1 MLDILRRL
9 WEVENLSP
17 HGICLLWRP
26 ELIWTH
32 VVSDSLIAFAYF
44 SIPVG
49 LAYFVSRRRDV
60 VFGWMFWSFAVFITA
75 CGATHLM
82 AIWTLWVPDYG
93 LEAAVKL
100 LTGVASIGTSVALW
114 ILMPKALS
122 LPSPTQLRQANEA
135 LEARIRERDEALA
148 ALKAANA
155 ERERAEEA
163 LRQSQKMEAIG
174 QLTGGVAHDFNN
186 LLNVVLLNLDRVER
200 GLPEDS
206 PLRTR
211 LRDAVKGA
219 ERAATMTHK
228 LLAFARRQPLSPVST
243 DVNAQIAS
251 FAEFLRGTIGSR
263 IRLETDLAPNLP
275 RVNVD
280 PNQLENAILNLAVN
294 ARDAMPEG
302 GTLILATRPLP
313 GAEGLAVEVSD
324 TGGGM
329 APEVE
334 ARAFEPFFTTKPL
347 GQGTGLGLS
356 QVFGFAQQSGGSAAF
371 VQGEAPGER
380 LGTTVRL
387 TFPAQAPAAARPA
400 GRTAPVAA
408 PAARPVL
415 PVAVAG

>member
-1 MLDILRRL
+1 MLELLRRL

-100 LTGVASIGTSVALW
+100 LTGLASIGTAVALW
-114 ILMPKALS
+114 VLMPKALT

-135 LEARIRERDEALA
+135 LEARIRERDAALA
-148 ALKAANA
+148 ALEAANA
-155 ERERAEEA
+155 ERQRAEEA

-200 GLPEDS
+200 GLPEES
-206 PLRTR
+206 PLRKR
-211 LRDAVKGA
+211 LGDAMKGA

-251 FAEFLRGTIGSR
+251 FAEFLGGTIGSR

-280 PNQLENAILNLAVN
+280 PNQFENAILNLAVN

-302 GTLILATRPLP
+302 GTLTLATRLLP
-313 GAEGLAVEVSD
+313 GGEGLAVEVSD
-324 TGGGM
+324 TGTGM
-329 APEVE
+329 TPEVE
-334 ARAFEPFFTTKPL
+334 AHAFEPFFTTKPV

-356 QVFGFAQQSGGSAAF
+356 QVFGFAQQSGGNATF
-371 VQGEAPGER
+371 VRGDRP
-380 LGTTVRL
+380 GTTVRL
-387 TFPAQAPAAARPA
+387 SFPAQGSAASRPA
-400 GRTAPVAA
+400 PTRPAPGAESDFA
-408 PAARPVL
+408 PLLPPV
-415 PVAVAG
+415 VVAG

>member
-1 MLDILRRL
+1 MLELLRRL

-100 LTGVASIGTSVALW
+100 LTGAASIGTAVALW
-114 ILMPKALS
+114 VLMPKALT

-135 LEARIRERDEALA
+135 LQARIRERDAALA
-148 ALKAANA
+148 ALKAAHA
-155 ERERAEEA
+155 ERQRTEEL

-200 GLPEDS
+200 GLPEES
-206 PLRTR
+206 PLRKR

-243 DVNAQIAS
+243 DVNAQIAA

-263 IRLETDLAPNLP
+263 IRLETDLAPDLP
-275 RVNVD
+275 RVSID

-294 ARDAMPEG
+294 ARDAMPDG
-302 GTLILATRPLP
+302 GTLTLATRTLP
-313 GAEGLAVEVSD
+313 GGEGLAVEVSD
-324 TGGGM
+324 TGTGM
-329 APEVE
+329 TPEVE

-356 QVFGFAQQSGGSAAF
+356 QVFGFAQQSGGNATF
-371 VQGEAPGER
+371 VRGDRG
-380 LGTTVRL
+380 GTTVRL
-387 TFPAQAPAAARPA
+387 SFPAQGPAAERPVPT
-400 GRTAPVAA
+400 RPS
-408 PAARPVL
+408 PAAEPGFAPPRLP

>member
-1 MLDILRRL
+1 MLELLRRL
-9 WEVENLSP
+9 WEVDNLSP

-100 LTGVASIGTSVALW
+100 LTGLASIGTAVALW
-114 ILMPKALS
+114 VLMPKALT
-122 LPSPTQLRQANEA
+122 LPSPTQLRHANES
-135 LEARIRERDEALA
+135 LQARIAERDAALA
-148 ALKAANA
+148 ALEAANA
-155 ERERAEEA
+155 ERARAEEA

-174 QLTGGVAHDFNN
+174 QLTGSVAHDFNN

-200 GLPEDS
+200 GLPEAS

-243 DVNAQIAS
+243 DVNAQVAS
-251 FAEFLRGTIGSR
+251 FAEFLRGTIGPR

-275 RVNVD
+275 RVNID
-280 PNQLENAILNLAVN
+280 PNQFESAILNLVVN

-302 GTLILATRPLP
+302 GTLTLATRPLP
-313 GAEGLAVEVSD
+313 EGDGFAVEVSD
-324 TGGGM
+324 TGAGM

-371 VQGEAPGER
+371 VRSGRP
-380 LGTTVRL
+380 GTTVRL
-387 TFPAQAPAAARPA
+387 SFPAQAPAVGRPAARPA
-400 GRTAPVAA
+400 PDAEPSLGP
-408 PAARPVL
+408 PL
-415 PVAVAG
+415 VAVAG

>member
-1 MLDILRRL
+1 MLELLRRL

-49 LAYFVSRRRDV
+49 LAYFVSHRRDV
-60 VFGWMFWSFAVFITA
+60 VFGWIFWSFAVFITA

-100 LTGVASIGTSVALW
+100 LTGLASIGTSVALW
-114 ILMPKALS
+114 VLMPKALT

-135 LEARIRERDEALA
+135 LEARIRERDAALA
-148 ALKAANA
+148 ALEAANA
-155 ERERAEEA
+155 ERQRAEEA

-200 GLPEDS
+200 GLPEES
-206 PLRTR
+206 PLRKR
-211 LRDAVKGA
+211 LGDAMKGA

-243 DVNAQIAS
+243 DVNAQIAA

-263 IRLETDLAPNLP
+263 IRLETDLASDLP
-275 RVNVD
+275 RVSID

-294 ARDAMPEG
+294 ARDAMPDG
-302 GTLILATRPLP
+302 GTLTLATRTLP
-313 GAEGLAVEVSD
+313 GGEGLAVEVSD
-324 TGGGM
+324 TGTGM
-329 APEVE
+329 TPEVE

-356 QVFGFAQQSGGSAAF
+356 QVFGFAQQSGGNATF
-371 VQGEAPGER
+371 VRGDRG
-380 LGTTVRL
+380 GTTVRL
-387 TFPAQAPAAARPA
+387 SFPAQGPAAERPVPT
-400 GRTAPVAA
+400 RPS
-408 PAARPVL
+408 PAAESGFAPPRLP